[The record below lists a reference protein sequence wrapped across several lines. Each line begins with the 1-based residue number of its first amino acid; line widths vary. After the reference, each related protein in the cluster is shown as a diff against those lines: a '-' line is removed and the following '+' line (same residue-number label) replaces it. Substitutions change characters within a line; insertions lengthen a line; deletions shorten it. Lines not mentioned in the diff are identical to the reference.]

1 MGIWLLTYLQ
11 GVWHWSTFTCG
22 LKVEPEVKLE
32 VTMPVLNI
40 DMRVLKKRL
49 QGTLPAGAVHSCGPS
64 AWEGG

>member
-1 MGIWLLTYLQ
+1 MN
-11 GVWHWSTFTCG
+11 
-22 LKVEPEVKLE
+22 LK

-49 QGTLPAGAVHSCGPS
+49 KGTLPAGAVHGYGPS